1 MPAARSITVIDP
13 RVGDIAA
20 VVASLPAGETVYVLD
35 AGQDGIAQ
43 IAALLAGQDG
53 IAALHIVGHGSAGAL
68 TLGSGTLDAAAL
80 AAHADDLAAI
90 GRHLAPGGDILLY
103 GCNVAAG
110 TAGQAFID
118 ALGALTHADI
128 AASTDVTGAAAL
140 GGNWTLEAH
149 SGQIEAQTLA
159 LGAFQGTLATIDG
172 DGTANVLTGTTGD
185 DVING
190 FGANDTISA
199 LAGNDEID
207 GGTGADQ
214 MTGGLGDDTYYV
226 DNAGDTVIEAATE
239 GTDLVFSSVSLAL
252 AANVEN
258 LTLLGS
264 SAINAI
270 GNSSDNLLTGNTA
283 ANLLN
288 GGLGNDWLDG
298 KAGADTM
305 IGGKGDDTYVLSAL
319 TDVVVE
325 AEFEGND
332 TIRAGFSYA
341 LDKNVENL
349 QLTGTGDF
357 SGVGNVLAN
366 TLTGNDGANILSGE
380 DGNDT
385 LVGGIGADTLIGGT
399 GSDTLDGGAG
409 TDAMIG
415 GSGNDTYVIDSADD
429 VIVEEAG
436 QGADTVVVGF
446 DWILADDF
454 ENLTLSG
461 AAAVNGTGSTVD
473 NVLIGNGAAN
483 TLVGL
488 GGNDTLDGG
497 GGDDT
502 LIGGIGNDSY
512 IIDSAADLIIENAD
526 EGTDTVTASVSF
538 TLVDNVENLTL
549 GGLVAISGTG
559 NDAANVL
566 IGNDAAN
573 ALAGQGGNDT
583 LDGGKGA
590 DALDGGAGDDTY
602 IVDDAGDT
610 TADSAGTDTV
620 RASVSWTLAAS
631 IENLELAGKASIN
644 ATGNALANTLTGNEG
659 DNVIDGGAGIDVMNG
674 GAGADTYYVDN
685 SADQAVETVRG
696 GGTDTVIA
704 SASYRITDFVDNL
717 TLTGSADLAATG
729 NTINN
734 VIVGNSGRNLIDGGG
749 GKDAL
754 DGQGGGDLYLVTNAR
769 DGFQGEIQ
777 DTGTSG
783 IDEVRVTYTTI
794 GYANFNEKDTGI
806 ERIVLGSGTGASA
819 DTSGTSTISVSAAK
833 VLNAL
838 TIIGNAG
845 ANRIS
850 GTAFADTIDGG
861 AGVDTM
867 TGGAGDD
874 TYYVDNVKDRVSE
887 RALGGSDT
895 VYSSV
900 SFKLASA
907 VDALVLTGSADLSGT
922 GGNDAN
928 TITGNTGANV
938 LDGGRG
944 DDLLL
949 GQAGNDRLIGGL
961 GADTLEGGSGAD
973 QFVFALTPRFG
984 DPFDTI
990 RDFNS
995 AEGDSIEL
1003 ARGAFRGL
1011 GRALGPITADQFW
1024 SGDGVSQVHDA
1035 SDRILY
1041 DTSSGKLWYDP
1052 DGLGDFAPILIAQ
1065 LGTSAHPALTYT
1077 DIVLIA

>member
-1 MPAARSITVIDP
+1 MSAARSITVIDP

-20 VVASLPAGETVYVLD
+20 VVASLPAGEAVYVLD

-43 IAALLAGQDG
+43 IAAILAGEDG

-68 TLGSGTLDAAAL
+68 TLGSGTLDTAGL
-80 AAHADDLAAI
+80 TAHADDLAAI

-110 TAGQAFID
+110 AAGQAFID
-118 ALGALTHADI
+118 ALGALTQADI

-140 GGNWTLEAH
+140 GGDWTLEAH
-149 SGQIEAQTLA
+149 SGQIETEALA

-172 DGTANVLTGTTGD
+172 DGAANVLTGTTDD

-214 MTGGLGDDTYYV
+214 MSGGQGDDTYYV
-226 DNAGDTVIEAATE
+226 DNAGDTVIEAANE
-239 GTDLVFSSVSLAL
+239 GTDLAFASVSLAL

-258 LTLLGS
+258 LTLLGT

-270 GNSSDNLLTGNTA
+270 GNSLDNLLTGNTA

-305 IGGKGDDTYVLSAL
+305 IGGKGDDTYVLSGV
-319 TDVVVE
+319 TDIVVE

-349 QLTGTGDF
+349 VLTGTGDF

-385 LVGGIGADTLIGGT
+385 LLGGIDADTLIGGT

-415 GSGNDTYVIDSADD
+415 GSGNDTYMIDSVDD
-429 VIVEEAG
+429 VIVEELN
-436 QGADTVVVGF
+436 QGTDTVVVGF
-446 DWILADDF
+446 DWVLADDF

-461 AAAVNGTGSTVD
+461 SDAVNGTGSTVD
-473 NVLIGNGAAN
+473 NVLVGNDAAN
-483 TLVGL
+483 TLIGL

-497 GGDDT
+497 AGDDT
-502 LIGGIGNDSY
+502 LIGGTGSDTY
-512 IIDSAADLIIENAD
+512 TVDSAADLIIENAD
-526 EGTDTVTASVSF
+526 EGTDTVTADVSF
-538 TLVDNVENLTL
+538 TLVDNVENLAL
-549 GGLVAISGTG
+549 GGLASIDGTG
-559 NDAANVL
+559 NEAANVL
-566 IGNDAAN
+566 LGNDGAN
-573 ALAGQGGNDT
+573 ALTGLGGNDT

-590 DALDGGAGDDTY
+590 DALDGGAGDD
-602 IVDDAGDT
+602 IFIIDDAGDT
-610 TADSAGTDTV
+610 TADSSGTDTV
-620 RASVSWTLAAS
+620 RASISWTIAAS
-631 IENLELAGKASIN
+631 IENLELTGKASIN
-644 ATGNALANTLTGNEG
+644 ATGNALANTITGNEG
-659 DNVIDGGAGIDVMNG
+659 DNLIDGGAGIDVMNG
-674 GAGADTYYVDN
+674 AAGADTYYVDN
-685 SADQAVETVRG
+685 SADQVIEAVRG

-704 SASYRITDFVDNL
+704 AASYKINEFVDNL
-717 TLTGSADLAATG
+717 TLTGSADLTATG

-734 VIVGNSGRNLIDGGG
+734 VIIGNSGRNLIDGGG

-754 DGQGGGDLYLVTNAR
+754 DGRDGGDLYLVTTAR
-769 DGFQGEIQ
+769 DGFQGEVQ
-777 DTGTSG
+777 DTGTNG
-783 IDEVRVTYTTI
+783 IDEVRVTYTTA
-794 GYANFNEKDTGI
+794 GYANFNQNDTGI
-806 ERIVLGSGTGASA
+806 ERIVLGTGTGASA
-819 DTSGTSTISVSAAK
+819 DTSGTSTISVSAGK

-845 ANRIS
+845 VNRIA

-861 AGVDTM
+861 AGIDAM
-867 TGGAGDD
+867 AGGTGDD

-887 RALGGSDT
+887 RALGGFDT
-895 VYSSV
+895 VHASV
-900 SFKLASA
+900 SFKLGAA
-907 VDALVLTGSADLSGT
+907 VDALVLTGGADLSGT

-938 LDGGRG
+938 LDGGKG
-944 DDLLL
+944 DDVLL
-949 GQAGNDRLIGGL
+949 GLDGNDRLIGGL

-973 QFVFALTPRFG
+973 RFVFATSTRFG

-990 RDFNS
+990 RDFSS

-1011 GRALGPITADQFW
+1011 GRTLGAITEDQFW
-1024 SGDGVSQVHDA
+1024 SGAGVSQVHDA

-1041 DTSSGKLWYDP
+1041 DTSNGKLWYDP

-1065 LGTSAHPALTYT
+1065 LGISTHPALTHA